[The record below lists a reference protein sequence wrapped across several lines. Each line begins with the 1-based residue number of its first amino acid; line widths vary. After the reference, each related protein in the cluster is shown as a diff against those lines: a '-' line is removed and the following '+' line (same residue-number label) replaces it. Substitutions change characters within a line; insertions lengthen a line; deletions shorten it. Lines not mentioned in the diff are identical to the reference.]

1 MEDKAASGLLALP
14 TEERSGFIWGTLSP
28 DAPLALDDFL
38 QGLDQLLDI
47 LDLASWNVVDQRE
60 LPGTNWKLAFD
71 AHLEFYHLPVLHK
84 ETFGPDRS
92 NKTLYYF
99 WGPHQR
105 LLQPMRNRKNAPE
118 DADLFVQRDWPEEQW
133 TSDAMMLGEWIIFPN
148 VSLNLFFD
156 GGLGLLIS
164 QVIPG
169 SSVGDSVTVQTFLSE
184 KPRSE
189 ADQQAA
195 LDLCT
200 FLAQIVGG
208 EDLPTSAGQEQVM
221 RSGLLPKLQ
230 IGGNEEGIQHQHR
243 WLAALRGAAG
253 EELPALFDYEPG
265 FNGL

>member
-1 MEDKAASGLLALP
+1 M
-14 TEERSGFIWGTLSP
+14 
-28 DAPLALDDFL
+28 
-38 QGLDQLLDI
+38 
-47 LDLASWNVVDQRE
+47 
-60 LPGTNWKLAFD
+60 
-71 AHLEFYHLPVLHK
+71 
-84 ETFGPDRS
+84 
-92 NKTLYYF
+92 
-99 WGPHQR
+99 
-105 LLQPMRNRKNAPE
+105 
-118 DADLFVQRDWPEEQW
+118 
-133 TSDAMMLGEWIIFPN
+133 
-148 VSLNLFFD
+148 
-156 GGLGLLIS
+156 
-164 QVIPG
+164 
-169 SSVGDSVTVQTFLSE
+169 QTFLSE

-200 FLAQIVGG
+200 FLAQVLGG